1 MAKIVLIGL
10 EQAVAEQIC
19 RAIAVHNH
27 LIEQQTHSVLTR
39 ELLAADIVFAGGEPT
54 CYISLLKR
62 VREARPSVPF
72 VVITRTPDTRE
83 WLDALEA
90 GATDYCSVPI
100 DTRQLHWMLESVL
113 PRSRF
118 AAG

>member
-39 ELLAADIVFAGGEPT
+39 ELLAADIVFAGGEPG
-54 CYISLLKR
+54 CYMSLLRR
-62 VREARPSVPF
+62 VREVRPSLPF
-72 VVITRTPDTRE
+72 VVVTRIPETKE
-83 WLDALEA
+83 WLNAL
-90 GATDYCSVPI
+90 
-100 DTRQLHWMLESVL
+100 
-113 PRSRF
+113 
-118 AAG
+118 

>member
-1 MAKIVLIGL
+1 
-10 EQAVAEQIC
+10 
-19 RAIAVHNH
+19 
-27 LIEQQTHSVLTR
+27 
-39 ELLAADIVFAGGEPT
+39 
-54 CYISLLKR
+54 
-62 VREARPSVPF
+62 VPF

-113 PRSRF
+113 PRPRF
-118 AAG
+118 AAA